1 MTMCATL
8 DVRWDTE
15 RSSLIKTVNG
25 QNPTKRMDV
34 VLYLYDRAL
43 SRLGD
48 IVVVDPR
55 AIDMN
60 QYATGE
66 GMNLT

>member
-1 MTMCATL
+1 MC
-8 DVRWDTE
+8 DGHRSHTE